1 MTYRIGLLEGDF
13 IGPEIIRQAV
23 KVLKACAARFSYD
36 FELIHLPVS
45 GEAYDLYGE
54 PLPQSTIDGAKSC
67 HALLKGPFG
76 GPAEEL
82 NHPKWA
88 GVETR
93 ALLPLRKIF
102 NLYTNLRETKIYPP
116 LVNLSPLKPE
126 YLRGVNILIVRELVS
141 GIYFGEKGERTIGGE
156 RQFYDVES
164 YSESEIARI
173 AKTAFELARARRG
186 KVTLVAK
193 SNVLKSSV
201 LWREVTEEV
210 RGGFPDVTFD
220 YLHVDNAAMQCV
232 LNPAQFDVIL
242 TSNMFGDIL
251 SDEVSV
257 LSGSIGLFPSAS
269 LNGTDFGLY
278 EPIHGSAPA
287 IAGQNI
293 ANPLSAILCV
303 PLLFTHTIHDAAA
316 AKAVEDAVERVL
328 EEGYRTK
335 DLFREGDDPRKLLGT
350 EELGDLLAGMIGE

>member
-1 MTYRIGLLEGDF
+1 MTYKIGLLEGDF

-23 KVLKACAARFSYD
+23 KVLKACAARYRHN

-54 PLPQSTIDGAKSC
+54 VLPQSTVDGAKAC

-76 GPAEEL
+76 GPTEEIS
-82 NHPKWA
+82 HPKWA
-88 GVETR
+88 GVETK

-102 NLYTNLRETKIYPP
+102 NLYANLRETKIYPP
-116 LVNLSPLKPE
+116 LINLSPLKAE
-126 YLRGVNILIVRELVS
+126 YLQGVNILIVRELVS
-141 GIYFGEKGERTIGGE
+141 GIYFGEKGERTVNGE

-173 AKTAFELARARRG
+173 ARTAFELARTRRN

-210 RGGFPDVTFD
+210 RRDYPGVDFD

-232 LNPAQFDVIL
+232 LKPSQFDVIL

-278 EPIHGSAPA
+278 EPIHGSAPD
-287 IAGQNI
+287 IAGKNI

-303 PLLFTHTIHDAAA
+303 PLLFRHTIHDEAAA
-316 AKAVEDAVERVL
+316 QAVDGAVARAL
-328 EEGYRTK
+328 EAGYRTK
-335 DLFREGDDPRKLLGT
+335 DLFREGDDRQKLLGT
-350 EELGDLLAGMIGE
+350 EEMGDLIAGMIE